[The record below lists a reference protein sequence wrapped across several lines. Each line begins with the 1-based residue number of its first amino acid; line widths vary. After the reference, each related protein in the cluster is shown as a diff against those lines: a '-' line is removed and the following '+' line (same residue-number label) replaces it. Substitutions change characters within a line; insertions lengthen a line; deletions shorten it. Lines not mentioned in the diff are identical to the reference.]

1 MKSTMFTNA
10 LATLASAERSA
21 LAFESF
27 VQLHGRSYQQGSAE
41 FEERKALYEQRIATA
56 EAHNVN
62 KKKTWTAGVNKFWDW
77 TETELHTLR
86 GWDGAMMPEAGSS
99 MQSIHQHSSFLQ
111 KPDDFPKE
119 RDWVPILE
127 TLSYTKDQ
135 GNCGS
140 CWAITAETVL
150 EAHHELY
157 SEGDHRIFSTQ
168 QIVDCTPNPKHCG
181 GDGGCKGATAELAME
196 WVLQNGIGESKVAAY
211 TAKDGKCSAKPS
223 KGGGAAIGMVGWE
236 TLPNNKYE
244 PLMRALAELG
254 PVAVS
259 VMADQWFMYEGG
271 VFDGCGKDAVI
282 SHAVT
287 AVGYGE
293 DEGIKYWNIQNSWG
307 EDWGE
312 EGHIRLL
319 RHDTSSYCGMNNDPQ
334 KGIGCKG
341 ETKPV
346 PVCGMCGVLFDS
358 VVPHF
363 KGKMASKFKLQ
374 RDAQDNITTHA

>member
-1 MKSTMFTNA
+1 MKSALFANA
-10 LATLASAERSA
+10 LATLALAERSH
-21 LAFESF
+21 LKFESF
-27 VQLHGRSYQQGSAE
+27 VQLHSRSYQHGSAE
-41 FEERKALYEQRIATA
+41 FEERKALYEQRIANA
-56 EAHNVN
+56 EAHNGN
-62 KKKTWTAGVNKFWDW
+62 QQKTWTAGVNKFSDW
-77 TETELHTLR
+77 TQDELHTLR

-99 MQSIHQHSSFLQ
+99 MQGIRQHRSFLQ
-111 KPDDFPKE
+111 QTADLPKE
-119 RDWVPILE
+119 KDWVPMLE

-140 CWAITAETVL
+140 CWAIASQTVL

-157 SEGDHRIFSTQ
+157 SDGDHRIFSTQ

-181 GDGGCKGATAELAME
+181 GDGGCKGATAELAFD
-196 WVLQNGIGESKVAAY
+196 WVLKNGVGLSKDASY
-211 TAKDGKCSAKPS
+211 TARDMKCNAKPS
-223 KGGGAAIGMVGWE
+223 QGGGAAIGMIGWE
-236 TLPNNKYE
+236 TLPKNKYE
-244 PLMRALAELG
+244 PLMRALAEQG

-259 VMADQWFMYEGG
+259 VAADKWFMYQGG
-271 VFDGCGKDAVI
+271 VYDDCDKDAVI

-293 DEGIKYWNIQNSWG
+293 EDGAKYWNIANSWG
-307 EDWGE
+307 QDWGE

-319 RHDTSSYCGMNNDPQ
+319 RHDKAAYCGMNNDPQ
-334 KGIGCKG
+334 KGVACKG

-363 KGKMASKFKLQ
+363 KGKMA
-374 RDAQDNITTHA
+374 AQFSNVSGRA